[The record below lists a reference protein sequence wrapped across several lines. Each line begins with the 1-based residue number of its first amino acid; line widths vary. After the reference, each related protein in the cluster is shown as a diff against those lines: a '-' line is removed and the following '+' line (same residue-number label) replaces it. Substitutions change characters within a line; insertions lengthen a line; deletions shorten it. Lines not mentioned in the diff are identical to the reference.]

1 MLSRLFNEIPEH
13 PVPPQTDSRPK
24 QSTPSIADTL
34 GVRRGT
40 TPLWRRWP
48 VLLLALAS
56 AGAAAWWFMRPP
68 APTDY
73 VFEPAD
79 PADIRATV
87 TATGTLQPIDK
98 VTIGAE
104 VSGRV
109 EAILVDF
116 NDRVSKGQV
125 LARLNTDE
133 LEARAV
139 QTRAGVAQA
148 QANLAKAEHDFTRA
162 SDLSKRGYVSQE
174 AFDQTLTSRD
184 LARAALNSA
193 RAVSDQSEANLA
205 KAAIRSPMDGIVLDR
220 KVERGQTVASSFQTP
235 ELFVIAS
242 DLTHLELTVDIDEA
256 DIGELRVGQA
266 ASFAVDAYPARNF
279 SAQLLELRNAARTVA
294 NVVTYQGVLDV
305 NNSDGLLKPGMTAT
319 ADIVVHAAQHVLSV
333 PNRALRFTPNAKAG
347 PSLGAQNGKPDD
359 GPPLAPGTGR
369 VWTVGHDGAPLARV
383 VRLGITDGKR
393 TQILSGNLRP
403 GEQLIVDAGEPG
415 SARPRSVRIRM

>member
-1 MLSRLFNEIPEH
+1 MQPDTHSAQRNQS
-13 PVPPQTDSRPK
+13 VADS
-24 QSTPSIADTL
+24 L
-34 GVRRGT
+34 GVRRKA
-40 TPLWRRWP
+40 TPMWRSWP
-48 VLLLALAS
+48 VLLVAFGI
-56 AGAAAWWFMRPP
+56 AGTAAWWFLRP
-68 APTDY
+68 APVTDY
-73 VFEPAD
+73 VVEQATLAD
-79 PADIRATV
+79 LRATV

-116 NDRVSKGQV
+116 NDRVTKGQV

-148 QANLAKAEHDFTRA
+148 EANLAKAGHDFTRA
-162 SDLSKRGYVSQE
+162 SDLRKRGYVSQE
-174 AFDQTLTSRD
+174 AYDQALTSRD

-279 SAQLLELRNAARTVA
+279 SARLLELRNAARTVA

-305 NNSDGLLKPGMTAT
+305 NNSDALLKPGMTAT
-319 ADIVVHAAQHVLSV
+319 ADIEVYAATQVLSV
-333 PNRALRFTPNAKAG
+333 PNRALRFTPGTKSG
-347 PSLGAQNGKPDD
+347 PSFGPQNSKRDD
-359 GPPLAPGTGR
+359 GPALAPGSGR
-369 VWTVGHDGAPLARV
+369 VWTPGSDGTPVARV

-393 TQILSGNLRP
+393 TQILGGNLQP
-403 GEQLIVDAGEPG
+403 GERLIVDVNESG

>member
-1 MLSRLFNEIPEH
+1 M
-13 PVPPQTDSRPK
+13 PPQTDSEPK
-24 QSTPSIADTL
+24 QGARSVADTL

-48 VLLLALAS
+48 VLLLALAG
-56 AGAAAWWFMRPP
+56 AGAATWWYTRSPE
-68 APTDY
+68 PTDY
-73 VFEPAD
+73 VFEAAD
-79 PADIRATV
+79 AADIRATV

-148 QANLAKAEHDFTRA
+148 VANLNKAEHDFTRA
-162 SDLSKRGYVSQE
+162 SDLRKRGYVSQE
-174 AFDQTLTSRD
+174 AFDQTLTSRE

-256 DIGELRVGQA
+256 DIGELRVGQP

-279 SAQLLELRNAARTVA
+279 TAKLLELRNAARTVA

-319 ADIVVHAAQHVLSV
+319 ADIEVRAAKQVMSV
-333 PNRALRFTPNAKAG
+333 PNRALRFTPNAKSG
-347 PSLGAQNGKPDD
+347 SSFGANKKRDPEA
-359 GPPLAPGTGR
+359 PLASGTGR
-369 VWTVGHDGAPLARV
+369 VWTLGKDGAPVVRI

-393 TQILSGNLRP
+393 TQILSNNLRA
-403 GEQLIVDAGEPG
+403 GEALIVDVGEPG

>member
-1 MLSRLFNEIPEH
+1 M
-13 PVPPQTDSRPK
+13 PPQTDSAPK
-24 QSTPSIADTL
+24 QGTQSVADTL
-34 GVRRGT
+34 GVRRKA
-40 TPLWRRWP
+40 TPLLRRWP
-48 VLLLALAS
+48 VLLLALAGT
-56 AGAAAWWFMRPP
+56 GAAAWWYMRPA
-68 APTDY
+68 APIDY
-73 VFEPAD
+73 VFEPAAA
-79 PADIRATV
+79 ADIRATV

-116 NDRVSKGQV
+116 NDRVTKGQV

-133 LEARAV
+133 LQARAV

-162 SDLSKRGYVSQE
+162 SDLRKRGYVSQE

-220 KVERGQTVASSFQTP
+220 KVERGQTVAASFQTP

-256 DIGELRVGQA
+256 DIGELRVGQP

-279 SAQLLELRNAARTVA
+279 SARLLELRNAARTVA

-319 ADIVVHAAQHVLSV
+319 ADIEVRAAKHVLSV
-333 PNRALRFTPNAKAG
+333 PNRALRFTPNAKSG
-347 PSLGAQNGKPDD
+347 PSFGPQNNKRDD
-359 GPPLAPGTGR
+359 GPALAPGTGR
-369 VWTVGHDGAPLARV
+369 VWTVGKDGAPVARL
-383 VRLGITDGKR
+383 VRLGISDGKR

-403 GEQLIVDAGEPG
+403 GEQLIVDVGEPG